1 MCWIG
6 GILFHE
12 IEEQDDIF
20 GFQENQLLFYVAFKK
35 LSIHKLYMLLV
46 WIKHNLKDGREV
58 LGHCQDL

>member
-1 MCWIG
+1 MVLNVSYSVLHFMDIKCVG
-6 GILFHE
+6 RILFHE

-46 WIKHNLKDGREV
+46 
-58 LGHCQDL
+58 

>member
-6 GILFHE
+6 RILFHE
-12 IEEQDDIF
+12 IEKQDDIF

-46 WIKHNLKDGREV
+46 
-58 LGHCQDL
+58 